1 MKFINECKKYEENFS
16 IFGIINDKGIVN
28 DTIVRRLIY
37 QLKNPLNYYSKKSKN
52 NLISIRDSYI
62 FDKKNSDL
70 YEIYNNGLLE
80 FSNNFK
86 YDIKNISP
94 IRTKRYYL
102 E

>member
-1 MKFINECKKYEENFS
+1 MKEDYNLYCE
-16 IFGIINDKGIVN
+16 
-28 DTIVRRLIY
+28 
-37 QLKNPLNYYSKKSKN
+37 KSKN

-94 IRTKRYYL
+94 IRTKKYYL